1 MGRRRAARVHDDEA
15 DTFRPMA
22 PPEEFC
28 ARLAGIGVE
37 ATPNGH
43 ATGDVE
49 GGDYYSRLFS
59 GAPRMV
65 TNRGSLEVSGTN
77 IDAVHIVQKG

>member
-1 MGRRRAARVHDDEA
+1 MHDDEA
-15 DTFRPMA
+15 DTFRPME
-22 PPEEFC
+22 PHEGFC
-28 ARLAGIGVE
+28 EALAGIGVE
-37 ATPNGH
+37 AAPN
-43 ATGDVE
+43 ARASADVE

-77 IDAVHIVQKG
+77 IDAVHIVQRG

>member
-1 MGRRRAARVHDDEA
+1 MHDDEG

-22 PPEEFC
+22 PHEAFC
-28 ARLAGIGVE
+28 GRLAGIGVE
-37 ATPNGH
+37 ASPNAH
-43 ATGDVE
+43 ASGDVE
-49 GGDYYSRLFS
+49 AGDYYSRLFS
-59 GAPRMV
+59 GTPRMV

>member
-1 MGRRRAARVHDDEA
+1 MRDDEA
-15 DTFRPMA
+15 DTFRAMGPH
-22 PPEEFC
+22 EEFC
-28 ARLAGIGVE
+28 ERLAGIGVE
-37 ATPNGH
+37 ATPNGG
-43 ATGDVE
+43 APADVE

>member
-1 MGRRRAARVHDDEA
+1 VHDDEG
-15 DTFRPMA
+15 DTFRPA
-22 PPEEFC
+22 SPAEGFC
-28 ARLAGIGVE
+28 ERLAGIGVE
-37 ATPNGH
+37 ATPNAH
-43 ATGDVE
+43 ASGDVE

>member
-1 MGRRRAARVHDDEA
+1 MHDDEA
-15 DTFRPMA
+15 DTFRPMS
-22 PPEEFC
+22 PPEGFC
-28 ARLAGIGVE
+28 ELLAGIGVE
-37 ATPNGH
+37 ATPNGG
-43 ATGDVE
+43 APADVE

-59 GAPRMV
+59 GTPRMV